1 MHQPGEAERIANES
15 QSLLTGWDES
25 FQKTRRAIEESGREA
40 RWEFSVQKQFL
51 QVHHAS
57 KVCTDIAEVA
67 NILSQ
72 FQCCFT
78 DALIQCT
85 SKPDLIIKGTVKH
98 QNWGILL

>member
-1 MHQPGEAERIANES
+1 M
-15 QSLLTGWDES
+15 
-25 FQKTRRAIEESGREA
+25 
-40 RWEFSVQKQFL
+40 QKQFL

-85 SKPDLIIKGTVKH
+85 SKPDLIIKGMCVRLGT
-98 QNWGILL
+98 